1 MGRPQGDLRWGR
13 PGACFQGLQ
22 RLAAYGLTVA
32 VAVAVVGSLNMDL
45 TLLVGRL
52 PGPGETV
59 LSTQPGVISPG
70 GKGANQAAAAAAFG
84 AAVRM
89 VGRVGNDD
97 AGRSLVADLA
107 GRGVDVAGVL
117 ATDGTRTG
125 GASVAVDPSGEN
137 VILVD
142 PGANGLVT
150 AADIDGAGLAGA
162 AAVLVQLEIP
172 QAAVLAALRAAS
184 GAAIAILNPAPAA
197 AVSPGLL
204 SLADVL
210 VPNRSEL
217 AGMTGA
223 AVPADPGAAAR
234 LARTLQAD
242 VVVTLGSAGALV
254 VPRAGSA
261 VQVVAPRVATVDA
274 TGAGDSFC
282 GALAVSLA
290 QGAELAGAARL
301 AVAAAAIS
309 TTALGAR
316 GRLASRSEAESL
328 AGDLTVL
335 PIAD

>member
-1 MGRPQGDLRWGR
+1 
-13 PGACFQGLQ
+13 
-22 RLAAYGLTVA
+22 VA

-45 TLLVGRL
+45 TLLVDRL

-59 LSTQPGVISPG
+59 LSRQPGVTSPG

-84 AAVRM
+84 ADVRM
-89 VGRVGNDD
+89 IGRVGDDD
-97 AGRSLVADLA
+97 AGRLLVADLA
-107 GRGVDVAGVL
+107 GRGVDVSFVGTA
-117 ATDGTRTG
+117 DGARTG
-125 GASVAVDPSGEN
+125 GASIAVDPSGEN

-150 AADIDGAGLAGA
+150 AADVSGA
-162 AAVLVQLEIP
+162 ALAAAAVVLVQLEIP
-172 QAAVLAALRAAS
+172 QAAVMAALRAARGS
-184 GAAIAILNPAPAA
+184 ALAILNPAPSA
-197 AVSPGLL
+197 AVSSGLL
-204 SLADVL
+204 SLPDVL

-217 AGMTGA
+217 AGLTGET
-223 AVPADPGAAAR
+223 VPADRSAIAS
-234 LARTLQAD
+234 LARTLAAD

-254 VPRAGSA
+254 VPKERST

-290 QGAELAGAARL
+290 EGAELAEAARL

-328 AGDLTVL
+328 AGELTVL

>member
-1 MGRPQGDLRWGR
+1 
-13 PGACFQGLQ
+13 
-22 RLAAYGLTVA
+22 
-32 VAVAVVGSLNMDL
+32 MDL

-59 LSTQPGVISPG
+59 LSTQPGVTSPG

-84 AAVRM
+84 ADVRM
-89 VGRVGNDD
+89 IGRVGDDD

-107 GRGVDVAGVL
+107 ERGVDVACVL
-117 ATDGTRTG
+117 ATDGARTG
-125 GASVAVDPSGEN
+125 GASIAVDPSGEN

-150 AADIDGAGLAGA
+150 AADISGAGLTGA
-162 AAVLVQLEIP
+162 AVVLVQLEIP
-172 QAAVLAALRAAS
+172 QPAVHAALQAAS
-184 GAAIAILNPAPAA
+184 GTALAILNPAPATT
-197 AVSPGLL
+197 VSPGLL

-217 AGMTGA
+217 AGLTGA
-223 AVPADPGAAAR
+223 AVPADPGAVAR
-234 LARTLQAD
+234 LARTLGAD

-254 VPRAGSA
+254 VPRQGSA
-261 VQVVAPRVATVDA
+261 VQVLAPRVPAVDA

-282 GALAVSLA
+282 GVLAVSLA
-290 QGAELAGAARL
+290 QGAELAEAARL

-316 GRLASRSEAESL
+316 GRLASRSEAASL
-328 AGDLTVL
+328 AAELTVL
-335 PIAD
+335 KVAD